1 MTKEVLINIGGARS
15 MGGEEEDI
23 EMIVKG
29 DYYKKNGKHY
39 ILYDELL
46 EGGGGVIRNTIRI
59 VPDCM
64 DIMKKGSINTH
75 MIFEKNKKSLSSY
88 VTPMG
93 ELMVEIRTNQ
103 IQFREEENLL
113 VIAVE
118 YSLDINY
125 QHVWDCS
132 IKVSVRPLGTGNIK
146 LE

>member
-1 MTKEVLINIGGARS
+1 

>member
-15 MGGEEEDI
+15 TGGEEEDI

>member
-39 ILYDELL
+39 ILYDEL
-46 EGGGGVIRNTIRI
+46 GGGGVIRNTIRI

>member
-23 EMIVKG
+23 EMILKG

>member
-46 EGGGGVIRNTIRI
+46 EGGGEVIRNTIRI

-125 QHVWDCS
+125 QHVSDCS

>member
-1 MTKEVLINIGGARS
+1 M
-15 MGGEEEDI
+15 
-23 EMIVKG
+23 
-29 DYYKKNGKHY
+29 
-39 ILYDELL
+39 